1 MRSAAL
7 AIGGCILGAVIVM
20 SWHAMAPTE
29 YDREDQ
35 TSRPGPEQTLPEPPT
50 SEPAE
55 PTPPSLAEVAALG
68 DDSERNKALYELIA
82 GLGQAQVENLL
93 DQTLDLPPSL
103 HRHDIARILYVR
115 FASIDPAAAL
125 VHLLGSRRQQQSLL
139 TAVFRTWAH
148 TDLDEAVRRAATL
161 DAYQKVAVARALFD
175 MDMPAWQRQDIA
187 DQLDATTSLAQ
198 VRAREEL
205 ASGTPEQA
213 WANAVAHAPGPQ
225 RQQQLSIAIQ
235 AWATKD
241 PEAALR
247 AASEVGGDSS
257 LHLSARVLADWVKA
271 DRPAALNWLSL
282 QDPSLRTRILA
293 RTMAG
298 RLAEDGIAD
307 ALEALED
314 IPGWARQDAQQTIL
328 RRWLTVDP
336 AAAVAWI
343 GSLPLADQEM
353 LSFNVA
359 REYSNRGDPRGAFDW
374 AMTADPKI
382 REGLLRSVLISIDD
396 ATVAEQLFR
405 SIDDPVL
412 RGNLA
417 HALFLAHGAGE
428 PVDALRW
435 AATFEADVHDELRS
449 HIFRNWAKT
458 DPDAA
463 VREVLRQRDPA
474 VRDRA
479 ATHVISG
486 LLDAFNAAEAER
498 LFQAMDSIEARG
510 RAARELYFYFDR
522 TAVDPDKAAYYQ
534 AIWDAI
540 IRRER

>member
-7 AIGGCILGAVIVM
+7 AIGGCLLGAVIVM

-35 TSRPGPEQTLPEPPT
+35 ANRPGPEQTLPEPPT

-68 DDSERNKALYELIA
+68 DDSKRNKALYELIA

-125 VHLLGSRRQQQSLL
+125 LHLLASHRQQQSLL

-161 DAYQKVAVARALFD
+161 DAYRKVVVARALFD

-198 VRAREEL
+198 VLAREEL

-213 WANAVAHAPGPQ
+213 WANAMAHAPGPQ

-247 AASEVGGDSS
+247 AASEIGGDNS
-257 LHLSARVLADWVKA
+257 LHLSARVLGDWVKA
-271 DRPAALNWLSL
+271 DRPAALNWLSR
-282 QDPSLRTRILA
+282 QDPSRRTRILA
-293 RTMAG
+293 VTMAG

-314 IPGWARQDAQQTIL
+314 IPGWLRQDARQTIL
-328 RRWLTVDP
+328 TRWLTVDP
-336 AAAVAWI
+336 VAAITWI

-353 LSFNVA
+353 LSFTVA
-359 REYSNRGDPRGAFDW
+359 HEYSNRDPRGAFNW

-382 REGLLRSVLISIDD
+382 RERLLRSVVISIDD

-417 HALFLAHGAGE
+417 HALFLARGAGE

-435 AATFEADVHDELRS
+435 AATFQADIHDQLSS

-458 DPDAA
+458 DADAA

-498 LFQAMDSIEARG
+498 LFQAMASIEARE
-510 RAARELYFYFDR
+510 RAARELYLYFYR
-522 TAVDPDKAAYYQ
+522 TEVDPDKADYYQ
-534 AIWDAI
+534 AIWHAS

>member
-35 TSRPGPEQTLPEPPT
+35 ANRPGPEQTLPEPPT

-68 DDSERNKALYELIA
+68 DDSKRNKALYELIA
-82 GLGQAQVENLL
+82 GLGQARVENLL

-115 FASIDPAAAL
+115 LASIDPAAAL
-125 VHLLGSRRQQQSLL
+125 LHLLGSRRQQHSLL
-139 TAVFRTWAH
+139 TAVFRAWAH

-161 DAYQKVAVARALFD
+161 DAYQKVVVARTLFD

-187 DQLDATTSLAQ
+187 ERLDATTSLAQ
-198 VRAREEL
+198 VLAREEL

-247 AASEVGGDSS
+247 AASGIGGDGS
-257 LHLSARVLADWVKA
+257 LHLSARVVAEWVKA
-271 DRPAALNWLSL
+271 DRPAALNWLSR
-282 QDPSLRTRILA
+282 QDPSRRTRSLA
-293 RTMAG
+293 RTMAR

-307 ALEALED
+307 ALEALEH
-314 IPGWARQDAQQTIL
+314 IPGWARQDARQTIL
-328 RRWLTVDP
+328 TRWLTVDP
-336 AAAVAWI
+336 VAAITWI
-343 GSLPLADQEM
+343 GSLSLADQET
-353 LSFNVA
+353 LSSTVA
-359 REYSNRGDPRGAFDW
+359 HEYSNRDPRGAFNW
-374 AMTADPKI
+374 AMTADPRI
-382 REGLLRSVLISIDD
+382 RERLLRSVLIFIDD

-435 AATFEADVHDELRS
+435 AATFQADVHDQLSS

-463 VREVLRQRDPA
+463 VREVLRQRNPA

-486 LLDAFNAAEAER
+486 LLDAFNAADAER
-498 LFQAMDSIEARG
+498 LFQAMDSIEAREE
-510 RAARELYFYFDR
+510 AARELYLYFLR
-522 TAVDPDKAAYYQ
+522 TEDPDKADYYL
-534 AIWDAI
+534 AIWQAGMS
-540 IRRER
+540 RGR